1 MPDLEGCVLTMD
13 AKHDVRDTFT
23 KIVDE
28 KHGDFF
34 ISVKENAVTLRRYM
48 DKCFEQYEGELPR
61 AETRNRGHGRIEH
74 RIAEVIPIS
83 PDESGW
89 PYTRVACRI
98 TRKRKT
104 VVSTRRRHVY
114 MRFDL

>member
-48 DKCFEQYEGELPR
+48 DKCFEQYEGELPAR
-61 AETRNRGHGRIEH
+61 KPEIAGTEELNIESL
-74 RIAEVIPIS
+74 R
-83 PDESGW
+83 
-89 PYTRVACRI
+89 
-98 TRKRKT
+98 
-104 VVSTRRRHVY
+104 
-114 MRFDL
+114 